1 MENLVA
7 ELPNIVVSPIV
18 SAEKISFEDYLVKY
32 DGQFAEWVDGEV
44 ILTMPASDRH
54 QDLVRFFTMTIG
66 AFAEMRDFGTIRT
79 APLPMKLSADKR
91 GREPD
96 LMFIAKE
103 NLHLLKKNYLDGAA
117 DMVIEIISPESR
129 SRDRGDKFYEYESA
143 GVREY
148 WLIDY
153 ERKQAEFYVLN
164 ADGIYE
170 FIQAGNGAF
179 ESRVLDGLF
188 IKTNW
193 LWQETLPNLMD
204 VLKEWRLI

>member
-18 SAEKISFEDYLVKY
+18 SAEKNSFEDYLVKY

-79 APLPMKLSADKR
+79 APLPMKSSADKR

-96 LMFIAKE
+96 LMFFTKE
-103 NLHLLKKNYLDGAA
+103 NLHLLKKNYLEGAA
-117 DMVIEIISPESR
+117 DLVIEIISPESR

>member
-1 MENLVA
+1 MENVVA
-7 ELPNIVVSPIV
+7 ELPNIIVSPIV

-54 QDLVRFFTMTIG
+54 QDLARFFTMTIG
-66 AFAEMRDFGTIRT
+66 AFAEMRDRGTIRT

-103 NLHLLKKNYLDGAA
+103 NLHLLKKNYLEGAA
-117 DMVIEIISPESR
+117 DLVIEIISPESR

-143 GVREY
+143 GVKEY

-170 FIQAGNGAF
+170 FIQTGNGTF
-179 ESRVLDGLF
+179 ESRALDGLF
-188 IKTNW
+188 IKTSW
-193 LWQETLPNLMD
+193 LWQENLPNLMD
-204 VLKEWRLI
+204 ILKEWKLI